1 MDGAHD
7 MGGAKGFGPVVPEP
21 NEPVFHGDWERRAFA
36 LTVAMARPGGWN
48 IDMSR
53 FARENRPPEDYLSKS
68 YFQIWLAGLET
79 LMIER
84 GLVTREEIEAGKV
97 LLPPKPGVTPIAP
110 NEVTP
115 AIRRG
120 GPTERE
126 AKRPAMFAVG
136 ETVRMKDIHPVTHTR
151 LPQYVRGHLGTIEL
165 NHGCHVFPD
174 TNSLGKGE
182 DPQWLYTVRF
192 DGPELWGKDADPTLS
207 VSVDAWESY
216 LERQMIGSTTV

>member
-7 MGGAKGFGPVVPEP
+7 MGGVKGFGPVVPEP
-21 NEPVFHGDWERRAFA
+21 NEPVFHEEWERRAFA

-84 GLVTREEIEAGKV
+84 GLVTREEIDAGKV
-97 LLPPKPGVTPIAP
+97 LAPPKPGVQAVPPQDIGPT
-110 NEVTP
+110 
-115 AIRRG
+115 IRRG
-120 GPTERE
+120 GPTVRE
-126 AKRPAMFAVG
+126 AEAPALFAIG
-136 ETVRMKDIHPVTHTR
+136 ETVRMKDIHPPTHTR
-151 LPQYVRGHLGTIEL
+151 LPQYVRGRLGTIEL
-165 NHGCHVFPD
+165 NHGCHVFAD
-174 TNSLGKGE
+174 LHSLGTGE
-182 DPQWLYTVRF
+182 HPQWLYTVRF
-192 DGPELWGKDADPTLS
+192 DGPQLWGKDGDPSLS

-216 LERQMIGSTTV
+216 LERA

>member
-97 LLPPKPGVTPIAP
+97 LSPPKPGVTPIAP
-110 NEVTP
+110 TEVTP

-126 AKRPAMFAVG
+126 PKAPAMFARPCG
-136 ETVRMKDIHPVTHTR
+136 RRTFTR
-151 LPQYVRGHLGTIEL
+151 
-165 NHGCHVFPD
+165 
-174 TNSLGKGE
+174 
-182 DPQWLYTVRF
+182 
-192 DGPELWGKDADPTLS
+192 
-207 VSVDAWESY
+207 
-216 LERQMIGSTTV
+216 

>member
-21 NEPVFHGDWERRAFA
+21 NEPVFHDDWERRAFA
-36 LTVAMARPGGWN
+36 LTVRCRVRAAGTSTCRGLPARTGRRR
-48 IDMSR
+48 IIS
-53 FARENRPPEDYLSKS
+53 ARR

-97 LLPPKPGVTPIAP
+97 LSAAKTRRHADRS
-110 NEVTP
+110 NRVTP

-120 GPTERE
+120 GPTERAGE
-126 AKRPAMFAVG
+126 PARDVCGRRDRADEGHPPGDAYAVAAICSRPSRHDRAQSRLSCLPRHQLARQGRGPAMALHRAFRRA
-136 ETVRMKDIHPVTHTR
+136 
-151 LPQYVRGHLGTIEL
+151 
-165 NHGCHVFPD
+165 
-174 TNSLGKGE
+174 
-182 DPQWLYTVRF
+182 
-192 DGPELWGKDADPTLS
+192 ELWGKDADPTLS

-216 LERQMIGSTTV
+216 LEPV

>member
-7 MGGAKGFGPVVPEP
+7 MGGAKGFGPVVSEP

-68 YFQIWLAGLET
+68 YFQIWMAGLET
-79 LMIER
+79 LMVER

-97 LLPPKPGVTPIAP
+97 LSPPKPGVVPIAP

-216 LERQMIGSTTV
+216 LERV

>member
-110 NEVTP
+110 TEVTP

-126 AKRPAMFAVG
+126 PKAPAMFAVG

-151 LPQYVRGHLGTIEL
+151 LPQYVRGRLGTIEL

-216 LERQMIGSTTV
+216 LERQV

>member
-21 NEPVFHGDWERRAFA
+21 NEPVFHADWERRAFA

-53 FARENRPPEDYLSKS
+53 FARENRSPDDYLSKS
-68 YFQIWLAGLET
+68 YFELWLAGLET

-97 LLPPKPGVTPIAP
+97 LSPPKPGVKPIAP

-126 AKRPAMFAVG
+126 AKAPAMFAVG
-136 ETVRMKDIHPVTHTR
+136 DTVRMKDIHPVTHTR

-174 TNSLGKGE
+174 TNSLGRGE

-192 DGPELWGKDADPTLS
+192 DGPELWGKDGDPTLS

-216 LERQMIGSTTV
+216 LERV

>member
-97 LLPPKPGVTPIAP
+97 LSPPKPGVKPIAP
-110 NEVTP
+110 IEVTP

-126 AKRPAMFAVG
+126 PKAPAMFAVG

-174 TNSLGKGE
+174 TNALGKGE

-216 LERQMIGSTTV
+216 LERV

>member
-21 NEPVFHGDWERRAFA
+21 NEPVFHDDWERRAFA
-36 LTVAMARPGGWN
+36 LTVAMSRPGGWN

-68 YFQIWLAGLET
+68 YFQLWLAGLET

-84 GLVTREEIEAGKV
+84 GLVSREEIETGKV
-97 LLPPKPGVTPIAP
+97 LVPPKSGVKGFAP
-110 NEVTP
+110 EDVVP

-126 AKRPAMFAVG
+126 AKAPAMFAVG
-136 ETVRMKDIHPVTHTR
+136 ETVRMKTIHPPTHTR

-216 LERQMIGSTTV
+216 LERA

>member
-1 MDGAHD
+1 MDCAHD
-7 MGGAKGFGPVVPEP
+7 MGGAKGFGPVVHEP

-97 LLPPKPGVTPIAP
+97 LSPPKPGVKPITPT
-110 NEVTP
+110 EVTP

-126 AKRPAMFAVG
+126 AKQPAMFAVG

-207 VSVDAWESY
+207 VSVDAWESS
-216 LERQMIGSTTV
+216 LERV

>member
-21 NEPVFHGDWERRAFA
+21 NEPVFHHDWERRAFA
-36 LTVAMARPGGWN
+36 LTVAMSRPGGWN

-68 YFQIWLAGLET
+68 YFELWLAGLET

-84 GLVTREEIEAGKV
+84 GLVSREEIEAGKV
-97 LLPPKPGVTPIAP
+97 LSPPKSDVKVFAP
-110 NEVTP
+110 EDIVP

-120 GPTERE
+120 GPTERA
-126 AKRPAMFAVG
+126 AKQPAMFAVG

-192 DGPELWGKDADPTLS
+192 DGPELWGKEADPTLS

-216 LERQMIGSTTV
+216 LERV

>member
-84 GLVTREEIEAGKV
+84 GLVTREEIEAGKA
-97 LLPPKPGVTPIAP
+97 LSPPKPGVTPIAP
-110 NEVTP
+110 TEVTP

-192 DGPELWGKDADPTLS
+192 DGPELWGKDADPTLC

-216 LERQMIGSTTV
+216 LERV

>member
-110 NEVTP
+110 TEVTP

-126 AKRPAMFAVG
+126 PKAPAMFAVG

-151 LPQYVRGHLGTIEL
+151 LPQYVRGRLGTIEL

-192 DGPELWGKDADPTLS
+192 DGPELWGKDGDPTLS

-216 LERQMIGSTTV
+216 LECV

>member
-97 LLPPKPGVTPIAP
+97 LSPPKPGVKPIAP

-126 AKRPAMFAVG
+126 AKRPAMFTVG

-192 DGPELWGKDADPTLS
+192 DGLELWGKDADPTLS

-216 LERQMIGSTTV
+216 LERV